1 MSARDELL
9 AGQLGTAAATALYQS
24 VRITALAHNFP
35 PPPGDAAWDDD
46 AVETVAHD
54 FLTGSKGLARL
65 TEIALRTT
73 DDRSFGRLL
82 DAAVLNHHRDVAR
95 RTDLGRLIRRLK
107 EILNDSERFAQAPQ
121 GPDWWHH
128 VDQPATASTIPHAQ
142 LAANLLDVT
151 VVVPKWD
158 SEIRDRPVADRDS
171 LERLLESALT
181 TAAGA
186 LTDADLAKLVAGRV
200 DTRRSPLT
208 IELDLLEGTSEPAAD
223 LPDPVNTHIHAQH
236 AKAIFDQLSDV
247 QRIILTVADDP
258 VREIATVL
266 GVGKTKAAQQRQR
279 LFDSLQRRL
288 AEAED
293 PASVLSELSNLCT
306 GWFEQRTQ
314 TLGATSK
321 KDYAEG
327 DEG

>member
-1 MSARDELL
+1 VSARDELL
-9 AGQLGTAAATALYQS
+9 AGQLGPAAATALYRS
-24 VRITALAHNFP
+24 VRITAFAHNFP
-35 PPPGDAAWDDD
+35 PPPGNTVWDDD
-46 AVETVAHD
+46 AVEAVAHD

-73 DDRSFGRLL
+73 DERSFARLL

-107 EILNDSERFAQAPQ
+107 EVLNDSDRFARAPQ
-121 GPDWWHH
+121 GQGWWHH
-128 VDQPATASTIPHAQ
+128 VDHPGGASTVPQSQ
-142 LAANLLDVT
+142 LAANLLDVM

-158 SEIRDRPVADRDS
+158 SETRERPIADRDS
-171 LERLLESALT
+171 LERLLENALT
-181 TAAGA
+181 TAQGA
-186 LTDADLAKLVAGRV
+186 LTEADLAKLVAGRV
-200 DTRRSPLT
+200 ETRRSPVT

-223 LPDPVNTHIHAQH
+223 LPDAVDTQIHAQH
-236 AKAIFDQLSDV
+236 AKAILDRLSDV
-247 QRIILTVADDP
+247 QRIILVVADDP

-279 LFDSLQRRL
+279 LFDFLQGQL
-288 AEAED
+288 ADADD

-321 KDYAEG
+321 KDYADG
-327 DEG
+327 DEA